1 MAQSTPLIL
10 RLVASS
16 VTAATRAGKIIRDIM
31 SEGDLGIVEKVC
43 TTGSW
48 SSTVSTGSLAHKDI
62 LSSSDS
68 ACCSKSHSVSS
79 RIVKPQKEGVAKS
92 ESSVVARRNPNTFGK
107 NDLQTEADRSA
118 QRCILASLSQQ
129 FPEVT
134 IIGEEGPSFCE
145 VPSDWVVTDSD
156 PEVLKMACPAYLQ
169 NIDDKDV
176 VIWVDPLDGT
186 SEYTQGLLEHV
197 TVLIGVAVGDRAVGG
212 VIHQP
217 YYNYKRQREGGE
229 VEEMGRTL
237 WGIVGGGVGGFV
249 PTSAP
254 EGCRIL
260 TTTRSHS
267 TPVVQAALDAL
278 QPDEVIKVGGAG
290 HKVMMLIE
298 GKAHA
303 YVFASKGCKKWD
315 TCAPEAVLIATGG
328 RLTDLHGDSYKYHK
342 DIPHPNTGGV
352 LATGHGQDHDWYL
365 AKLPD
370 AVRQALV

>member
-1 MAQSTPLIL
+1 MAQSAPLIL

-31 SEGDLGIVEKVC
+31 SEGDLGIVEK
-43 TTGSW
+43 
-48 SSTVSTGSLAHKDI
+48 
-62 LSSSDS
+62 
-68 ACCSKSHSVSS
+68 
-79 RIVKPQKEGVAKS
+79 
-92 ESSVVARRNPNTFGK
+92 GK

-134 IIGEEGPSFCE
+134 IIGEEEPSFCE

-217 YYNYKRQREGGE
+217 YYNYKQQREGGE

-237 WGIVGGGVGGFV
+237 WGIVGGGVGGFI

-278 QPDEVIKVGGAG
+278 QPDEVIRVGGAG

-328 RLTDLHGDSYKYHK
+328 HLTDLHGESYKYHK